1 MLKERKNKLNI
12 LAAILFF
19 ISLTGCLPTGKAPY
33 YVEQYILDYDPPKV
47 DLGKAIDTSV
57 KFERFSVAQVYNNTR
72 MNYRT
77 NPFRIDAYNYS
88 RWRVSP
94 GDLVGDCLL
103 RDMRGSNIITVVMSY
118 RNPEHTRFSLE
129 GGVEEFLEV
138 MEDGRPFA
146 VLSLNLTVL
155 DNKETEITK
164 KIKLQKRYRAKEPLK
179 DHSPESL
186 AMGMST
192 SLARISDVF
201 LKDFYSVLK
210 GMDLDSR

>member
-1 MLKERKNKLNI
+1 MLKERKNI
-12 LAAILFF
+12 LDILVVVLFF

-33 YVEQYILDYDPPKV
+33 YVEQYILDYDHPKI

-88 RWRVSP
+88 RWRVNP
-94 GDLVGDCLL
+94 GDLIGDFLL
-103 RDMRGSNIITVVMSY
+103 RDMRGSNIIAVVMSY
-118 RNPEHTRFSLE
+118 RNPEYTRFSVE

-146 VLSLNLTVL
+146 VLSLNLAVL

-164 KIKLQKRYRAKEPLK
+164 KIKLQKTYKTKEPLK

-186 AMGMST
+186 AKGMST
-192 SLARISDVF
+192 SLARVSELF

-210 GMDLDSR
+210 GMDLDSQ